1 MHQKLS
7 KAQSLVGGTRAQ
19 APTLKDGK
27 EQTKV
32 CTMIFLLRSHTDL
45 FVQEEK
51 EKKKEEN
58 QLTKSVRDRWDQIRP
73 ECTMKLTNP

>member
-7 KAQSLVGGTRAQ
+7 KAQSLVSGTRAQ
-19 APTLKDGK
+19 VPALKDGK
-27 EQTKV
+27 EPTKV
-32 CTMIFLLRSHTDL
+32 WIPVSLLHCHTDL

-58 QLTKSVRDRWDQIRP
+58 QLTKSVRDR
-73 ECTMKLTNP
+73 

>member
-7 KAQSLVGGTRAQ
+7 KAQSVVSGTRAQ

-27 EQTKV
+27 EPTKV
-32 CTMIFLLRSHTDL
+32 WITISLPYLYRS
-45 FVQEEK
+45 FVQDEK

-58 QLTKSVRDRWDQIRP
+58 QLTKSVRDRWDQISSKAPIER
-73 ECTMKLTNP
+73 